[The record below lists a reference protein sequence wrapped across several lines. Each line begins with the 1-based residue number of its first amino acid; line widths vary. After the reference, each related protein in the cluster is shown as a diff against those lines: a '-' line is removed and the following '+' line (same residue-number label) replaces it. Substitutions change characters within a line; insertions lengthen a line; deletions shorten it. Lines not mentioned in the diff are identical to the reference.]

1 MRTRELERL
10 SKKLKKDLSIS
21 ERLTLAEILLCGSIE
36 KCEYSPEY
44 VIYTGIMW
52 DSRLANY
59 REMTEEDL
67 EEDDEE
73 D

>member
-21 ERLTLAEILLCGSIE
+21 ERLILAESLLDGSIE

-52 DSRLANY
+52 DNKLQDY
-59 REMTEEDL
+59 REITEEDQ
-67 EEDDEE
+67 EGQEDSE
-73 D
+73 